1 MSENKEITISGTL
14 HHIAETQSFPSGFCK
29 REFVINTGGEYP
41 QMVKVEVVKDKCQ
54 LLDNASNDLY
64 ITASINIRGNE
75 HNGKYY
81 VNLVAWKLDIRVEP
95 KVADSTAQPR
105 SAPIPEPASVDLEG
119 QDDIPF

>member
-14 HHIAETQSFPSGFCK
+14 HQVADTQSFPSGFCK

-54 LLDNASNDLY
+54 LLDNTSSGQQ

-75 HNGKYY
+75 HNGNYY
-81 VNLVAWKLDIRVEP
+81 VNLVAWKLDIS
-95 KVADSTAQPR
+95 KADSTAQPR
-105 SAPIPEPASVDLEG
+105 SAPMPEPSQHDLEG
-119 QDDIPF
+119 HDDIPF